1 MTGGRIAGGL
11 IPTGVD
17 DDSPAV
23 PSRHGLRR
31 QAIHDFLVAE
41 RKTWMP
47 TCVGMTV
54 CGGPACQPF
63 RGLVLYYASPRDGLR
78 SAVAGLADG
87 AADDPDDCALQLMH
101 GYAQGTGI

>member
-1 MTGGRIAGGL
+1 MTPSLLWALPSQEGQSGPTGV

-63 RGLVLYYASPRDGLR
+63 RGLVLYRDAIDILLVYAGNLR
-78 SAVAGLADG
+78 FNTI
-87 AADDPDDCALQLMH
+87 DDQ
-101 GYAQGTGI
+101 TEEIV

>member
-1 MTGGRIAGGL
+1 MADRRRGSAGIAAV

-63 RGLVLYYASPRDGLR
+63 RGLVLHGSEVKPRMTWRRTIGHRAERTNPFPCNPCYSGL
-78 SAVAGLADG
+78 L
-87 AADDPDDCALQLMH
+87 
-101 GYAQGTGI
+101 